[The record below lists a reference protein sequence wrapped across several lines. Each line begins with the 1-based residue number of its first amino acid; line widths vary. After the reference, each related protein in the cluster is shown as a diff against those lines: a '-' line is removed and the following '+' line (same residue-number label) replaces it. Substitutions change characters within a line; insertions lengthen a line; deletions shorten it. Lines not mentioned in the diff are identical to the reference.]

1 MYLEKKKLIKRTT
14 RKKAVGVKQPMA
26 LYTLGGWHI
35 DSCVPDCIQP
45 KGLSNTEEKA
55 ANLLYF
61 LRKDIRSLPDANE

>member
-1 MYLEKKKLIKRTT
+1 MKRTT
-14 RKKAVGVKQPMA
+14 RKKAVGVKQPVP

-35 DSCVPDCIQP
+35 DSCVPDCIQS
-45 KGLSNTEEKA
+45 KGLSNPEEKA